1 MVDIFSLAI
10 GIYALLIAVIGTFG
24 NLLIFIT
31 TLQVHGENNTSFVFL
46 RFLSI
51 SDWITLFFFNLDSFS
66 LPVYDVY
73 LENISVASCKWVDFL
88 QFASFQSSAW
98 LLVSLSFDRCLS
110 VIFVNWHRVY
120 FNAKRAMYF
129 ATVVVIVN
137 VLINIHILFTFGAV
151 DIAYDNVTNTSSET
165 YRCYNIDGDP
175 NQLMNIWQLVK
186 EILF

>member
-1 MVDIFSLAI
+1 
-10 GIYALLIAVIGTFG
+10 
-24 NLLIFIT
+24 
-31 TLQVHGENNTSFVFL
+31 
-46 RFLSI
+46 
-51 SDWITLFFFNLDSFS
+51 
-66 LPVYDVY
+66 
-73 LENISVASCKWVDFL
+73 
-88 QFASFQSSAW
+88 
-98 LLVSLSFDRCLS
+98 
-110 VIFVNWHRVY
+110 
-120 FNAKRAMYF
+120 MYF